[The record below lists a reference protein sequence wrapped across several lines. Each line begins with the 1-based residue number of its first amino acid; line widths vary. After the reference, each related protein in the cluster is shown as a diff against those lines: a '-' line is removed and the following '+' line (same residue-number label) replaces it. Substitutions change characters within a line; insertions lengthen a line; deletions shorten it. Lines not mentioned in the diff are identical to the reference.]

1 MQILNNNPIVNNNGR
16 LVNNVAS
23 VAQDSREAVP
33 EQTQRVAAPVRVSSN
48 GSTDIDTDEL
58 QRRSEQLQ
66 QSRVQRLNDIESAP
80 LSTQQALNIYQE
92 TNQAGEAFE
101 FGELVGVDLFV

>member
-1 MQILNNNPIVNNNGR
+1 MVKSIIRFSINNKLLIFIASILISIAGVY
-16 LVNNVAS
+16 VA
-23 VAQDSREAVP
+23 
-33 EQTQRVAAPVRVSSN
+33 
-48 GSTDIDTDEL
+48 TDIDTDEL